1 MRRDHFLERELDPE
15 LPQGSARHNRS
26 PLPHTWNAVDGM
38 DGNGS
43 YLRTTG
49 VYTRTFT
56 KPQQPLAGGRT
67 YVEVLAALRWR
78 LRSRSTVRWQPPMR
92 AASPSSAPM

>member
-1 MRRDHFLERELDPE
+1 MREIISLNENWTLSFPKGERPA
-15 LPQGSARHNRS
+15 QQVT
-26 PLPHTWNAVDGM
+26 LPHTWNAVDGM

-67 YVEVLAALRWR
+67 YVEVLAAALA
-78 LRSRSTVRWQPPMR
+78 SRSTVRWQPPMR